1 MKREIVLRGSCQTDA
16 DMLYFTGVPV
26 PDPFYAFTLRG
37 RKCALIGALELG
49 RLSKGGRLDE
59 IFDLSSLSRKYFPNG
74 RADETA
80 VLAKIL
86 KNARVRGLL
95 VPQNFPALQ
104 LERLRAAGF
113 DVAVADA
120 PILPER
126 DVKSAREL
134 AEIEKANAVAAKGF
148 ARIAQILRES
158 EVSDGKLVWRNRTVS
173 SQLLR
178 FEVESAALAE
188 GADAM
193 YTIVAGGNQA
203 CDPHEVGHGA
213 ILPNSLIVAD
223 IFPRLR
229 SSGYFGGH
237 DPHVLEGNSQR
248 RAGAACRNRRRRPEA
263 CAFENPRRRGRL

>member
-158 EVSDGKLVWRNRTVS
+158 EVSDGKLVWRFRAS
-173 SQLLR
+173 FCAS
-178 FEVESAALAE
+178 
-188 GADAM
+188 
-193 YTIVAGGNQA
+193 
-203 CDPHEVGHGA
+203 
-213 ILPNSLIVAD
+213 
-223 IFPRLR
+223 R
-229 SSGYFGGH
+229 SKARRW
-237 DPHVLEGNSQR
+237 R
-248 RAGAACRNRRRRPEA
+248 RARTQCTRLSRAEIRRATRTKSGTARFSRIP
-263 CAFENPRRRGRL
+263 